1 MEQLTTLDAFA
12 LVLFLYLA
20 YHFVSRQTRPSIQDT
35 TTQAAPASPPPAKSI
50 MSAPRDD
57 LDPPKEDPFTAEQ
70 LAKYDGSDPELP
82 IYVAVKGTI
91 FDVTRKAD
99 MYGPGKSYNI
109 FAGKDGSR
117 GLAMPSLKPENV
129 IADYSDLSER
139 QCKVLNDWHS
149 FFTKR
154 YNIVGKVVATPA
166 TKSSTDAAP

>member
-1 MEQLTTLDAFA
+1 MLIVLTLGA
-12 LVLFLYLA
+12 
-20 YHFVSRQTRPSIQDT
+20 
-35 TTQAAPASPPPAKSI
+35 
-50 MSAPRDD
+50 
-57 LDPPKEDPFTAEQ
+57 
-70 LAKYDGSDPELP
+70 
-82 IYVAVKGTI
+82 I

-149 FFTKR
+149 FFR
-154 YNIVGKVVATPA
+154 
-166 TKSSTDAAP
+166 